1 MDPDNEELSCDVCG
15 RQVRG
20 GLENDRLS
28 YCSGCQR
35 FVCSIC
41 WVPGRDIC
49 RVCLQPGRIVAPRLR
64 PRITETFVPST
75 TFNGQPDRH
84 DAGQPPPPRPVH
96 RPARAATRPAPPVRA
111 RRHRWA
117 WPAVVGGGLVATVAV
132 GAALAASLGLGG
144 AIGLEGSDGVTPS
157 ATASRE
163 AVLSGGASNAPS
175 TVPTDPAATPGSYTV
190 QPGDTLR
197 GIARA
202 VYGDELQ
209 WIRIYDANRAVI
221 PDADR
226 LSVGQVL
233 AIPRP

>member
-1 MDPDNEELSCDVCG
+1 MTPDNEELSCDVCG
-15 RQVRG
+15 RLVRG

-28 YCSGCQR
+28 YCSDCQR

-49 RVCLQPGRIVAPRLR
+49 RVCLHPGRVVAPRLR

-75 TFNGQPDRH
+75 TFRVQPDRH
-84 DAGQPPPPRPVH
+84 ESVSSPGRAAH
-96 RPARAATRPAPPVRA
+96 RSASVATRPAPPVRA

-117 WPAVVGGGLVATVAV
+117 WPAVVGGGLVAIVAV
-132 GAALAASLGLGG
+132 AAALAASFGLGG

-157 ATASRE
+157 ASASRE
-163 AVLSGGASNAPS
+163 AVLSGGASSAPS
-175 TVPTDPAATPGSYTV
+175 TVPPDPAATPGSYTV
-190 QPGDTLR
+190 QSGDTLR

-209 WIRIYDANRAVI
+209 WIRIYDSNRAVI